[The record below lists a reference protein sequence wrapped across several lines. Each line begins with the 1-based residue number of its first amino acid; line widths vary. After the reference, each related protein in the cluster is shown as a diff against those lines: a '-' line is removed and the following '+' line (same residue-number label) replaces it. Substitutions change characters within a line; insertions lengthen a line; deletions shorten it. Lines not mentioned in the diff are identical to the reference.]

1 MRPLTPSDM
10 AELTSA
16 PALPASAD
24 VLLGIAEAHGTPT
37 YVYSER
43 IVERQARKLAQFF
56 DGLDVSFLYAM
67 KANPAPPIIETLGR
81 HGFGVDAVS
90 PGEMLWALRL
100 GIPAERILFSAN
112 MMTDDEM
119 HAAHAHGVVLNIGEL
134 TRLERYGRA
143 YPGSEV
149 SVRLN
154 PKHGAGH
161 HAHVVT
167 AGDRT
172 KFGIPVE
179 QIDDALRIAG
189 EHDLKIVGVH
199 QHIGSGILSAQQF
212 ADAIAVTLAEAP
224 RFADARWV
232 NLGGGLGIPYRP
244 GEEEIDV
251 DTFRT
256 RVVAP
261 LSDYQRTHPHLSF
274 RLEPGRF
281 LTAQAGALLARV
293 NTVKE
298 GSRRTFAGTDTG
310 MGHLVRPTVYDAYH
324 HIVNLSNPG
333 GPLRP
338 YDVTGNICET
348 GDVLAS
354 ERPLPDVREGDV
366 LAVLDAGAYG
376 MSMASTYNLRPL
388 PAEVWLD
395 TNDVPHLLR
404 ARESDAVFVERT
416 MGGYRSV
423 GS

>member
-1 MRPLTPSDM
+1 M
-10 AELTSA
+10 AELAPA
-16 PALPASAD
+16 PALPAPSET
-24 VLLGIAEAHGTPT
+24 LLAIAESHGTPT

-43 IVERQARKLAQFF
+43 VIDRQARKLTRLF

-100 GIPAERILFSAN
+100 GIEPGRILFSAN

-119 HAAHAHGVVLNIGEL
+119 HAAQARGVVLNIGEL

-143 YPGSEV
+143 YGGSEV
-149 SVRLN
+149 CVRLN

-179 QIDDALRIAG
+179 QIEQALAIAKV
-189 EHDLKIVGVH
+189 HDLKIVGVH
-199 QHIGSGILSAQQF
+199 QHIGSGILSSQQF

-224 RFADARWV
+224 RFKDARWV

-244 GEEEIDV
+244 GEEEIDA
-251 DTFRT
+251 DTFRS

-261 LSDYQRTHPHLSF
+261 LSDYQHAHPHLSF

-281 LTAQAGALLARV
+281 LTAQAGVLLTRV

-310 MGHLVRPTVYDAYH
+310 MGQLVRPTVYDAYH
-324 HIVNLSNPG
+324 HILNLSNPG
-333 GPLRP
+333 GAPKP

-348 GDVLAS
+348 GDVLAR
-354 ERPLPDVREGDV
+354 ERALPDVREGDV

-395 TNDVPHLLR
+395 TSDVPHLLR
-404 ARESDAVFVERT
+404 ARESDQAFVERT
-416 MGGYRSV
+416 MDGYRAV